1 MRSIGKFVR
10 QHSNFETQFYGT
22 TWHFFWFDFGRHQPR
37 RNASDTAKAPSQF
50 YSMMFGIPTFF
61 CGIVALNPHRRKQA
75 MTVATLL
82 CLAAILSGLTWIMI
96 HFSKDFARSAMP
108 SVSPAP
114 PVIAMTFNIHSF
126 YRLQLDRL
134 LKSKKE
140 TAV

>member
-1 MRSIGKFVR
+1 MARLGII
-10 QHSNFETQFYGT
+10 
-22 TWHFFWFDFGRHQPR
+22 FGLILVGISLAAMLQTPQ
-37 RNASDTAKAPSQF
+37 KAPSQF

-96 HFSKDFARSAMP
+96 HYSKDFARSAMP

-114 PVIAMTFNIHSF
+114 PVIAMTITSTFVIVCSLIGF
-126 YRLQLDRL
+126 SKAKKKRL
-134 LKSKKE
+134 SKQ
-140 TAV
+140 TS